1 MYKVV
6 TSKSNPDDLYTIN
19 ITMVIEPM
27 FYENSQVFAA
37 LLYDLKNKSKPYRTT
52 VNPSRII
59 NGPLSRFGEEIQS
72 PIKEEYE
79 EFIQDCRDLIIDCG
93 FTIIQQTRSQ
103 DSNKSEYF
111 IIFGINDRPYGRLV
125 YNFRVSDHPF
135 EGLSFHEEDK
145 SKVIEYMDMNNI
157 LNGEATEAGIGFSIK
172 QVLVG
177 SVPDDTWDRAL
188 NRAYIQLK
196 RMKNRIIRKMNEEK

>member
-1 MYKVV
+1 MYKVIAS
-6 TSKSNPDDLYTIN
+6 TSKLDDLYTIN

-27 FYENSQVFAA
+27 FYENSQVFEA
-37 LLYDLKNKSKPYRTT
+37 LIYNPKNKSKPYRTT

-59 NGPLSRFGEEIQS
+59 NGPLSRIGEELQS

-79 EFIQDCRDLIIDCG
+79 EFIQDCRDLILDCG
-93 FTIIQQTRSQ
+93 FTIIQQTHSQ

-111 IIFGINDRPYGRLV
+111 IIFGMNDRPYGRLV
-125 YNFRVSDHPF
+125 YNFRVSDHLF
-135 EGLSFHEEDK
+135 EGLSFPEEDK
-145 SKVIEYMDMNNI
+145 AKVVEYMKMNNI

-177 SVPDDTWDRAL
+177 SVPDDTWDRAR

-196 RMKNRIIRKMNEEK
+196 RMKTRIIRKMNEER